1 MEGTPNPEK
10 PAETPSEQPATTQPA
25 AGPAPAET
33 QPPIGNLI
41 TFDDFTKVQMRVAK
55 VLEAMEHPK
64 ADKLLVLKVDL
75 GTEQRQIVAG
85 LRGYYEPADL
95 VGKNII
101 VVANLQPRMMRG
113 FESQGML
120 MAASTDARDRVIL
133 LTTDSDIAP
142 GSKVS

>member
-10 PAETPSEQPATTQPA
+10 PADSQPAASQPPAAGQPA
-25 AGPAPAET
+25 AGQPAAQPA
-33 QPPIGNLI
+33 GNLI
-41 TFDDFTKVQMRVAK
+41 TFDDFTKVHLRVAK

-75 GTEQRQIVAG
+75 GGEQRQIVAG
-85 LRGYYEPADL
+85 IRGYYQPADL
-95 VGKNII
+95 VGKSII
-101 VVANLQPRMMRG
+101 IVANLQPRMMRG

-120 MAASTDARDRVIL
+120 LAASTETRDRVIL
-133 LTTDSDIAP
+133 LTTEADLPP

>member
-1 MEGTPNPEK
+1 MEGTPNTDK
-10 PAETPSEQPATTQPA
+10 TGANVPAQPATPA
-25 AGPAPAET
+25 VPPVAAE
-33 QPPIGNLI
+33 PPSEGNLI
-41 TFDDFTKVQMRVAK
+41 TFDDFSKVQMRVAK

-75 GTEQRQIVAG
+75 GSEQRQIVAG
-85 LRGYYEPADL
+85 IRGHYQPADL

-101 VVANLQPRMMRG
+101 IVANLQPRMMRG

-120 MAASTDARDRVIL
+120 LAASTDSRDRVIL
-133 LTTDSDIAP
+133 LTPEADLPP